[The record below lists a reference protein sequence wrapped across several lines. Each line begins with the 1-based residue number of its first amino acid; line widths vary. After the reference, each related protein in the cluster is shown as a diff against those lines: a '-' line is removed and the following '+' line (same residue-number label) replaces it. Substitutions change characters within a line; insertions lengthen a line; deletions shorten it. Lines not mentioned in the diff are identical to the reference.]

1 MLRLIAAYDRTL
13 RRSFAAL
20 ESLHTGVLLGLLR
33 AGALERLTQMSYRRR
48 ALYLEPGYN
57 ASGLFDWERDAVAQH
72 LRAGSY
78 LLLSGCGGGREL
90 LALARNGYAVDACD
104 PNAGYVAQAQR
115 NLLDRRMP
123 GRVLQ
128 AAPDSLP
135 GEFDGPYDGMVL
147 GWGMHTH
154 IVGRNRRIA
163 LLRQLRGRAAA
174 GAPLL
179 LSFWTRTALSR
190 RERMQHGVAGFL
202 AVCSLNPRRPECG
215 DDLNQQAFVHRFD
228 ETEVSEELREAG
240 FRAMSYSAMPYGH
253 AVATREAIP
262 TR

>member
-90 LALARNGYAVDACD
+90 LALAAGGFVVDAFD
-104 PNAGYVAQAQR
+104 PNADYVALA
-115 NLLDRRMP
+115 RRTLEQESLP
-123 GRVLQ
+123 GKVLQ
-128 AAPDSLP
+128 AEPNAVPAD
-135 GEFDGPYDGMVL
+135 FAGPYEGFVL
-147 GWGMHTH
+147 GWLMYAH
-154 IVGRNRRIA
+154 IVGRDQRIA
-163 LLRQLRGRAAA
+163 FLRSLRLRATT

-179 LSFWTRTALSR
+179 LSFWARRASSR
-190 RERMQHGVAGFL
+190 RERMQHAVALTTARLSF
-202 AVCSLNPRRPECG
+202 NPRSPEFG
-215 DDLNQQAFVHRFD
+215 DDLNQQAFVHWFD
-228 ETEVSEELREAG
+228 EAGIASELREAG
-240 FRAMSYSAMPYGH
+240 FQPISYAATPFGH
-253 AVATREAIP
+253 VVAIAADP
-262 TR
+262 TD

>member
-33 AGALERLTQMSYRRR
+33 AGTLERLTQLAYRKRD
-48 ALYLEPGYN
+48 LYLDPGHN
-57 ASGLFDWERDAVAQH
+57 ASGLFEWEDAAIRQH
-72 LRAGSY
+72 FREGSRV
-78 LLLSGCGGGREL
+78 LLMGCGGGREL

-123 GRVLQ
+123 GRVLC
-128 AAPDSLP
+128 AAPDALP
-135 GEFDGPYDGMVL
+135 DGFDGSYDGMVL
-147 GWGMHTH
+147 GWGMYTH
-154 IVGRNRRIA
+154 IVGRDRRIA
-163 LLRQLRGRAAA
+163 LLRRLRGRAAA

-179 LSFWTRTALSR
+179 LSFWTRNALSR
-190 RERMQHGVAGFL
+190 RERMQHGVAALL
-202 AVCSLNPRRPECG
+202 AVCSLNPRRPEFG

-228 ETEVSEELREAG
+228 ETEISEELREAG
-240 FRAMSYSAMPYGH
+240 FRALSYSATPYGH
-253 AVATREAIP
+253 AIAIAADP
-262 TR
+262 TD